1 MSERLLT
8 VREAAAMLR
17 MGRERFMRDYV
28 NTGSLPVVVLMNNEE
43 LKMKNGKYL
52 IRYEDVRDLVDRS
65 TFFVLNDIE
74 NRQAIRS
81 K

>member
-1 MSERLLT
+1 
-8 VREAAAMLR
+8 
-17 MGRERFMRDYV
+17 MGRERFMREYV
-28 NTGSLPVVVLMNNEE
+28 NTGSVPIVALGAKAGPCEGGQ
-43 LKMKNGKYL
+43 GKYL
-52 IRYEDVRDLVDRS
+52 VRESDVRDLVDRS

>member
-1 MSERLLT
+1 
-8 VREAAAMLR
+8 MLR
-17 MGRERFMRDYV
+17 MGVQRFVTEYIETQRV
-28 NTGSLPVVVLMNNEE
+28 PVVVLMNNEE